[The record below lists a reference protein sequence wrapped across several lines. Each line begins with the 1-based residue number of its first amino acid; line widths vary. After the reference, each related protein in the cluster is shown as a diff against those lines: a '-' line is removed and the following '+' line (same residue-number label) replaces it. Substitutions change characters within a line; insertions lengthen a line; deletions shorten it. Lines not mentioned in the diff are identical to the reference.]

1 MVLSHRAHAVLK
13 ATPTLLTPSHLP
25 CGTYSLLPATY
36 QPLPTTH
43 QAHAAFKK
51 GLSSGGMQLA
61 ERYTED
67 ADEEGGEEEARA
79 CVA

>member
-1 MVLSHRAHAVLK
+1 MVLSHRAHALLK
-13 ATPTLLTPSHLP
+13 AAPTLLTPSHLP
-25 CGTYSLLPATY
+25 CGTHSLLPATHH
-36 QPLPTTH
+36 PPPTTH